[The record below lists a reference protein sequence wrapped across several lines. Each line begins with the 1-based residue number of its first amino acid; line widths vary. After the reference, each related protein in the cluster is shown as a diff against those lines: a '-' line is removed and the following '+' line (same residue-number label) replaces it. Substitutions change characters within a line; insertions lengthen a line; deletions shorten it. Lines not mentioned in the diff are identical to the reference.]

1 MFLPLAFFV
10 SAILLWLFYMLYIR
24 HKLVVGKNEFGQAF
38 GHGIGIWRFLIFLLF
53 LAALLL
59 LATKS
64 IPFDVKVV
72 DENSIA
78 IYYVLAWIALVVIG
92 DLGRQFLRSPV
103 LKLENK
109 DKINSRYQLFIL
121 TVVTILVLIGCLF
134 LVKKLGN
141 IGPVIAAVIG
151 WIFQDYI
158 KGFISYCHL
167 LSSGLL
173 HIGDWIVVKKY
184 GVSGIVMDCS
194 LLTVTVRNWDNTIS
208 SIPMYSLQAESFQN
222 NHEVLD
228 GKTTGRRMKRRFI
241 IDTSSI
247 HVVAE
252 EERQRLLDCLRKM
265 GEDTIAVENAKAD
278 SLNIS
283 LFRHYLRHWLM
294 NNDEVCRSPRLMVSL
309 KEPQPEG
316 VPLEVY
322 VFILRTPTDQFVVV
336 QSEIQEH
343 ILMTMPL
350 FGLRLYQRFS
360 SHGTFEDMKDLSID
374 SGEEDYE

>member
-1 MFLPLAFFV
+1 MWFF
-10 SAILLWLFYMLYIR
+10 YTLYIR
-24 HKLVVGKNEFGQAF
+24 RILVVGKNEFGNAF
-38 GHGIGIWRFLIFLLF
+38 GHGIGIGRVQLFLLF
-53 LAALLL
+53 IAALLTL
-59 LATKS
+59 TTKS
-64 IPFDVKVV
+64 IPFCGKVV
-72 DENSIA
+72 NENSFV
-78 IYYVLAWIALVVIG
+78 IYYVLAWIALIVIG

-103 LKLENK
+103 LDLKNK
-109 DKINSRYQLFIL
+109 DKLNSSYQLFIL
-121 TVVTILVLIGCLF
+121 AVVTILVLIGCLF

-241 IDTSSI
+241 IDTSCI
-247 HVVAE
+247 HVVTDD
-252 EERQRLLDCLRKM
+252 ERQRLVDCLKKM
-265 GEDTIAVENAKAD
+265 GEDTIAVENANAN

-294 NNDEVCRSPRLMVSL
+294 NNDEICRSPRLMVSL
-309 KEPQPEG
+309 NEPQPEG

-322 VFILRTPTDQFVVV
+322 VFILKTHTDQFVVV
-336 QSEIQEH
+336 QSEIEEH

-350 FGLRLYQRFS
+350 FGLGL
-360 SHGTFEDMKDLSID
+360 
-374 SGEEDYE
+374 

>member
-1 MFLPLAFFV
+1 MWFF
-10 SAILLWLFYMLYIR
+10 YTLYIR
-24 HKLVVGKNEFGQAF
+24 RILVVGKNEFGNAF
-38 GHGIGIWRFLIFLLF
+38 GHGIGIWRVLLFLLF
-53 LAALLL
+53 IAALLTL
-59 LATKS
+59 TTKS
-64 IPFDVKVV
+64 FPFCGKVV
-72 DENSIA
+72 NENSFV
-78 IYYVLAWIALVVIG
+78 IYYVLAWIALIVIG

-103 LKLENK
+103 LDLKNK
-109 DKINSRYQLFIL
+109 DKLNSSYQLFIL
-121 TVVTILVLIGCLF
+121 AVVTILVLIGCLF

-241 IDTSSI
+241 IDTSCI
-247 HVVAE
+247 HVVTDD
-252 EERQRLLDCLRKM
+252 ERQRLVDCLKKM
-265 GEDTIAVENAKAD
+265 GEDTIAVENANANAN

-294 NNDEVCRSPRLMVSL
+294 NNDEICRSPRLMVSL
-309 KEPQPEG
+309 NEPQPEG

-322 VFILRTPTDQFVVV
+322 VFILKTHTDQFVVV
-336 QSEIQEH
+336 QSEIEEH

-360 SHGTFEDMKDLSID
+360 SHETFEDMKELSMNNGD
-374 SGEEDYE
+374 EEYE